1 MRSAPLGRHR
11 DTDVRQY
18 STSVHLTPREN
29 SSLNY
34 KLLSLSKYY
43 LATGWLTLCGLG
55 VAWELPGAQ
64 SVSVHMNPKFFCW
77 KSLMLLIMMNSI
89 KCDRLTRDT
98 REWQKRE
105 CHLHTLNEGRKGS
118 ESREQLRNPR
128 HPVWQWPWHV
138 TRGGVTADQGRA
150 GQMCLH
156 SAWTVIATL
165 LSLTSSLSWASHI
178 LWQDG
183 ILRNYGNVAQ
193 MSLCHCNWDSLSH
206 TCHPHIILTFYC
218 QTQPDLLM
226 LCPFQ
231 IMFSI
236 LIY

>member
-1 MRSAPLGRHR
+1 MWH
-11 DTDVRQY
+11 
-18 STSVHLTPREN
+18 
-29 SSLNY
+29 
-34 KLLSLSKYY
+34 
-43 LATGWLTLCGLG
+43 
-55 VAWELPGAQ
+55 
-64 SVSVHMNPKFFCW
+64 
-77 KSLMLLIMMNSI
+77 
-89 KCDRLTRDT
+89 CDRLTRDT

-236 LIY
+236 GNHTIKRVVLFFNHINQRVGRWVLINHHEWRERSDRNEWWLIRTHRPTSWLMWLNNNTTSLRCDFWLIQQ